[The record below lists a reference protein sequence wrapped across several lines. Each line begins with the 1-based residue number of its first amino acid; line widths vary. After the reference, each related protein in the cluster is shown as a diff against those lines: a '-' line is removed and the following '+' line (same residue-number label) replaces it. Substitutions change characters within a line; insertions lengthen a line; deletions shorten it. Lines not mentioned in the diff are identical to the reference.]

1 MARHKDAISFDHCCS
16 KMDGL
21 SWSNQTGCYSCM
33 QLKDISGKLT
43 VTVRFVDVFISADTI
58 NKTYSKCKW
67 CWNWIIWWFNMLFM
81 VRPSLQVIWWSI
93 LFFSRKLHLSIGH
106 GFRRKLVSSITCSI
120 DNQCIFRLFS
130 YILLVTLCTF

>member
-1 MARHKDAISFDHCCS
+1 MKMTFEEILVKTIKHNCRMARHKDAISFDHCCS

-58 NKTYSKCKW
+58 NKTYSKCK
-67 CWNWIIWWFNMLFM
+67 
-81 VRPSLQVIWWSI
+81 
-93 LFFSRKLHLSIGH
+93 
-106 GFRRKLVSSITCSI
+106 
-120 DNQCIFRLFS
+120 
-130 YILLVTLCTF
+130 